1 MTQEKTNID
10 FGTWMKEKRSEQKLL
25 QSDLARRANCHTN
38 SIGRWERG
46 EDYPP
51 LDKVED
57 IVKAL
62 GAKLIIRET
71 ENEQVIE

>member
-1 MTQEKTNID
+1 MTREKTNID
-10 FGTWMKEKRSEQKLL
+10 FGTWVRERRKEQKLL
-25 QSDLARRANCHTN
+25 QCDLARKANCHTN

-57 IVKAL
+57 IIKAL
-62 GAKLIIRET
+62 GAELIIRET
-71 ENEQVIE
+71 GHEQVIE

>member
-1 MTQEKTNID
+1 MTQEKQNID
-10 FGTWMKEKRSEQKLL
+10 FGTWMKEKRREQKLH
-25 QSDLARRANCHTN
+25 QDDLARKANCHTT

-57 IVKAL
+57 IVKVF
-62 GAKLIIRET
+62 GAVLIIREAG
-71 ENEQVIE
+71 NERIIR